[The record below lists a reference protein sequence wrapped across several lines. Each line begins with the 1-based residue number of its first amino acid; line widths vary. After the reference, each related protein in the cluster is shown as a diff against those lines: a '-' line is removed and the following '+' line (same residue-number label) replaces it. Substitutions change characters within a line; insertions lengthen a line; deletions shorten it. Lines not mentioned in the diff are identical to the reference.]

1 MKHFINNA
9 SLATFWV
16 GRKKPET
23 AENFLVIQAYDAQN
37 GQRFCG
43 STTGWVKRGSLRK
56 AGPSALRLTRAFAV
70 RWNKSCFS

>member
-16 GRKKPET
+16 GRKKSET

-37 GQRFCG
+37 GQRFLE
-43 STTGWVKRGSLRK
+43 VQLAGSLRK